1 VLHLRLPTGQQEKR
15 SHHSPHMLTR
25 QRTSLRLSSL
35 VATFPPI
42 CTYKCELTGLFSQMT
57 FLRRNECK
65 RHEAGHS
72 GLKPF
77 VCRLCPPPAA
87 KFARQDLLTRH
98 ARRAHGI
105 TARDHREKFQLTPEM
120 VAWSESVESGPV
132 QKRPRVTSL
141 RPRSSRDIC
150 LE

>member
-1 VLHLRLPTGQQEKR
+1 
-15 SHHSPHMLTR
+15 M
-25 QRTSLRLSSL
+25 
-35 VATFPPI
+35 
-42 CTYKCELTGLFSQMT
+42 GLFYSQMK

-77 VCRLCPPPAA
+77 VCRLCSPPAA

-105 TARDHREKFQLTPEM
+105 TARDHRAKFQLTPEM
-120 VAWSESVESGPV
+120 IAWSESGENNGPV
-132 QKRPRVTSL
+132 QKRARMASL
-141 RPRSSRDIC
+141 STEPTENMLRIGIFCAIDLHKHVC
-150 LE
+150 